1 MEVTS
6 CPPPQSWAAQ
16 RPVCVVLLPRVWG
29 RGCSGQGDSLSHHKL
44 RLDVWVDFRLP
55 NGVLEV
61 EAQACGLAGATSTPT
76 AAAVTTTSFAAGGPV
91 VRTSGVPPGLPSQA
105 LLLQQELEA
114 FHFAACG
121 AVLCLS
127 QTVSGGLAHS
137 DLALA
142 LEQGWGCQL
151 FTGGSFGGEVRGW

>member
-6 CPPPQSWAAQ
+6 CPPRAGPLSVQSVSSSC
-16 RPVCVVLLPRVWG
+16 PVYGVGDVQA
-29 RGCSGQGDSLSHHKL
+29 QGDSLSHHKL
-44 RLDVWVDFRLP
+44 GLDVWVDFRLP

-91 VRTSGVPPGLPSQA
+91 VRTPGVPPCLPSQA

-121 AVLCLS
+121 TVLCLS